1 MKLEKKEVKKI
12 EGKELKWREGN
23 RRRGLNEEG
32 EWMKKERGMS
42 DGNEWE
48 EKHLK
53 DRNLHELIRTRE

>member
-1 MKLEKKEVKKI
+1 MRIDEVGK
-12 EGKELKWREGN
+12 EGKELEWGEGN

-32 EWMKKERGMS
+32 GWMKKERGMS
-42 DGNEWE
+42 DGNGWE